1 LCHAGEP
8 GDKLDQSMN
17 IVVDSLSEFMV
28 CSICAFSLDREKT
41 PMKWSLLAASALIG
55 AALWLPAQAAQPSAP
70 TETATALPTA
80 REEAITFDQYRDW
93 RVRFIE
99 QRQTQLAAQLAA
111 ADLPQRQRARLEQ
124 TKAHYG
130 WFAGLS
136 ETERDRRFRERF
148 DQIDANHDGVI
159 DPAERAAWH
168 DKQRAFYGSRRTVAA
183 EPAAA
188 RQPH

>member
-1 LCHAGEP
+1 
-8 GDKLDQSMN
+8 
-17 IVVDSLSEFMV
+17 
-28 CSICAFSLDREKT
+28 
-41 PMKWSLLAASALIG
+41 MKWSLLAASALIG

-70 TETATALPTA
+70 AETATALPTA

-124 TKAHYG
+124 TKAYYD

-168 DKQRAFYGSRRTVAA
+168 DKQRAFYGSRRTVSA
-183 EPAAA
+183 EGAAA
-188 RQPH
+188 RPPR

>member
-1 LCHAGEP
+1 
-8 GDKLDQSMN
+8 
-17 IVVDSLSEFMV
+17 
-28 CSICAFSLDREKT
+28 
-41 PMKWSLLAASALIG
+41 MKWPLLAASALIG
-55 AALWLPAQAAQPSAP
+55 ATLWLPAQAAQPGTPADAP
-70 TETATALPTA
+70 AAVLPA
-80 REEAITFDQYRDW
+80 ASEDKITFDQYRGG
-93 RVRFIE
+93 RVRFLE
-99 QRQTQLAAQLAA
+99 PPQPHLPPQPAAVA
-111 ADLPQRQRARLEQ
+111 LPQRQRARLEQ
-124 TKAHYG
+124 PKAYYD

-136 ETERDRRFRERF
+136 ETERARRFRERF